1 MGLEAA
7 KHATG
12 LGVDGED
19 GLVSLYVLVD
29 EAIRLYRGL
38 KLEINAV
45 DGDVFFVE
53 REARINVSI
62 QTSLQIVVLA
72 GSLDTSQ
79 SRILDRY
86 KTLVAC
92 RREM

>member
-1 MGLEAA
+1 MSLEAA
-7 KHATG
+7 EHAPG
-12 LGVDGED
+12 PVVDGED

-29 EAIRLYRGL
+29 EAIRLNRGL